1 MELMHTH
8 IAGCFE
14 ARATPLD
21 NPANTTDV
29 VWEDEAYESRPV
41 RVTDQ
46 SAQTFAPWWRA
57 LNVIANDVAQLPL
70 VVFKRLTDDGRT
82 RDNSHPSYKLLHRR
96 PNREMGPF
104 TFKHLMQ
111 MRCLSWGNSY
121 AYIERAGADCSDL
134 WPLDSQ
140 SVTPFRVNGEL
151 FYDWTDE
158 SGRRET
164 LFPDEVFHLR
174 GPGDDG
180 LSGKSMFKLA
190 KESLEVGMQAQRFG
204 SRFFKND
211 AKPGVVLEFPNPVD
225 EPTAKNILKNWER
238 RHGGASNAARPGFL
252 DRGGK
257 VSQFSMSNDDAQ
269 FLETREFSKAEIADW
284 FVLPPHKVGDLRR
297 ATFSNIEQQSIEYVV
312 YSLMPWLVRWQD
324 ECNAKLF
331 RPSEIEAESHYAE
344 FIVEALL
351 RGDYLTQMQ
360 GDNIGL
366 TSGIYNHDEVRARRN
381 LNRIP
386 NELGQTFYYSQNMT
400 PMGTVRSGT
409 TPGQPAEPEPVANP
423 RLIDDDGK
431 SAARSMFSVLLVNEV
446 SRAYQRI
453 GKGATQ
459 AASTPGRLQ
468 AWLEKSLAKE
478 CREIAATISKAS
490 EHAVLAGI
498 GGVESEEIQR
508 SIHDDFWALL
518 DDASRDAADFRAEVE
533 TVTKRMAADR
543 PAELV
548 AELWSQ

>member
-1 MELMHTH
+1 MELTHTH
-8 IAGCFE
+8 LAGCFE
-14 ARATPLD
+14 IRASPLD

-41 RVTDQ
+41 RVNDQ
-46 SAQTFAPWWRA
+46 TAQTFAPWWRA
-57 LNVIANDVAQLPL
+57 LNVISNDVAQLPL
-70 VVFKRLTDDGRT
+70 VVFKRTADDGRM
-82 RDNSHPSYKLLHRR
+82 RDNGHSTYKLLHRR

-111 MRCLSWGNSY
+111 IRCLSWGNAY
-121 AYIERAGADCSDL
+121 AFIERTGVEVTNM

-140 SVTPFRVNGEL
+140 SVLPFRVNGEL
-151 FYDWTDE
+151 FYDWTDQN
-158 SGRRET
+158 GRRET
-164 LFPDEVFHLR
+164 LRPDDVFHLR

-180 LSGKSMFKLA
+180 LCGKSMFQLA
-190 KESLEVGMQAQRFG
+190 RESLEVGMQAQRYG

-269 FLETREFSKAEIADW
+269 FLETREFTKSEIADW
-284 FVLPPHKVGDLRR
+284 FCLPPHKVGDLRR
-297 ATFSNIEQQSIEYVV
+297 ATFSNIEQQSIDYVV
-312 YSLMPWLVRWQD
+312 YALMPWLVRWQD

-331 RPSEIEAESHYAE
+331 RPSEIESESHYAE

-386 NELGQTFYYSQNMT
+386 DDLGQTFYYSQNMT
-400 PMGTVRSGT
+400 PMGTVRAGT
-409 TPGQPAEPEPVANP
+409 APGVEQPIE
-423 RLIDDDGK
+423 DDGK
-431 SAARSMFSVLLVNEV
+431 AAARSLLSVLLVNEV
-446 SRAYQRI
+446 SRAYQRL

-459 AASTPGRLQ
+459 AASNPGRLQ
-468 AWLEKSLAKE
+468 AWLEKSLPKE
-478 CREIAATISKAS
+478 CREIAATIAKTS
-490 EHAVLAGI
+490 EHAAQAAI
-498 GGVESEEIQR
+498 GGVEAGDIQR
-508 SIHDDFWALL
+508 AIHDDFWSLL
-518 DDASRDAADFRAEVE
+518 EGASREAADFRAEVE
-533 TVTKRMAADR
+533 TVTKRMAAER
-543 PAELV
+543 PSQLV